1 MGLFTPVLGTLRTL
15 ANWRALRCLVAQYCD
30 SPASGTSS
38 RAQVYERHL
47 PDAFAALLD
56 LPEGNQAH
64 KGDEPIVYFYCLA
77 HSGHAGF
84 QGPSGDAFIA
94 AQHVILDSSIP
105 FEVVKVSLP
114 GSCGDNAEAAG
125 QSVQP
130 AGHKGSEEKCH
141 GVRSGRS
148 DETANTEIAF
158 EQAPPSQA
166 VSADDLMSMSIL

>member
-1 MGLFTPVLGTLRTL
+1 M
-15 ANWRALRCLVAQYCD
+15 
-30 SPASGTSS
+30 
-38 RAQVYERHL
+38 QVYERHL

-56 LPEGNQAH
+56 LPDGNQAQM
-64 KGDEPIVYFYCLA
+64 GDEPIVYFYCLA

-84 QGPSGDAFIA
+84 QGQTGDAFVA

-105 FEVVKVSLP
+105 FDVVKVSLP
-114 GSCGDNAEAAG
+114 GSRGDCAEAAA

-130 AGHKGSEEKCH
+130 PGHQSSQGNSN

-148 DETANTEIAF
+148 DETAHTEVAF
-158 EQAPPSQA
+158 AEVPPSQA